1 MTTIKVKGFNSFSRQ
16 GSFNRRYH
24 GGIATCIHDS
34 IPAEALEIVTQYQTV
49 AVRVNL
55 KKNVTI
61 TAVNIYVPGSATFE
75 AGVVSGMIDQLPEP
89 VIIMGDFNAHNTLWG
104 NINSDR
110 RGRLLEIIITQK
122 GLNLMNNG

>member
-1 MTTIKVKGFNSFSRQ
+1 MRIP
-16 GSFNRRYH
+16 
-24 GGIATCIHDS
+24 GGISTYIHES

-61 TAVNIYVPGSATFE
+61 TVVNIYVPGSATFE
-75 AGVVSGMIDQLPEP
+75 TGVVSGMIDQLPEP
-89 VIIMGDFNAHNTLWG
+89 VIKMGDFNAHNTFWG
-104 NINSDR
+104 NLNSDR

-122 GLNLMNNG
+122 GLNLMNNGSATHSSGTAINLTLV